1 MTGGTIRRSVIP
13 VFPGFR
19 RDKLG
24 VSHPI
29 NRYRLVS
36 FLFSAGCRQ
45 IYFLLNGSGFVWSKF
60 TMCLFFQ
67 YTPVWVLCRLM
78 PDRQNGKNECL
89 VLAPKTDLPKGYRS
103 GNTCRLSSRVFHPL
117 RFDGTGSPNQVFIAE
132 WIGMSYRQTAFR
144 WNFSSGRRF
153 HFRFVDCLRIARLTV
168 FCFF

>member
-60 TMCLFFQ
+60 I
-67 YTPVWVLCRLM
+67 YNVPVFSIY
-78 PDRQNGKNECL
+78 
-89 VLAPKTDLPKGYRS
+89 A
-103 GNTCRLSSRVFHPL
+103 
-117 RFDGTGSPNQVFIAE
+117 
-132 WIGMSYRQTAFR
+132 GMGVVQIDAGQAKREE
-144 WNFSSGRRF
+144 
-153 HFRFVDCLRIARLTV
+153 
-168 FCFF
+168 